1 MEVVK
6 AYSLMLRDGV
16 YNLNRITL
24 STMLM
29 LVLSQ
34 GCVGLGRQIHGQV
47 VKFGFGAYV
56 FVGSPLVDMYAKMGL
71 VSEAKQVFDEVQ
83 ERSMLMYNTM
93 ITGLLSCGVVEDSKR
108 LLHDMKERV
117 SISWTMMI
125 TRLSKWNGGEGIDLF
140 RDMGLEGMAMK
151 QYTFGNVLTGAYGL
165 KEGKQVH
172 AFTIRN
178 EYNHNV
184 FGGSALVDMYCGSRQ
199 ENDI

>member
-6 AYSLMLRDGV
+6 AYSLMLKDGV

-34 GCVGLGRQIHGQV
+34 GCVGLGRQIHGHV
-47 VKFGFGAYV
+47 VKFEFGVYV

-71 VSEAKQVFDEVQ
+71 VSEAKQVFDEFQ

-125 TRLSKWNGGEGIDLF
+125 TRLSKWNGGEVIDLF

-151 QYTFGNVLTGAYGL
+151 QYTFGNVLTACGGL
-165 KEGKQVH
+165 MV
-172 AFTIRN
+172 
-178 EYNHNV
+178 
-184 FGGSALVDMYCGSRQ
+184 
-199 ENDI
+199 

>member
-6 AYSLMLRDGV
+6 AYSLMLKDGI

-24 STMLM
+24 STILM

-83 ERSMLMYNTM
+83 ERSMLMFNTM

-117 SISWTMMI
+117 SISWT
-125 TRLSKWNGGEGIDLF
+125 KWNGGEVIDLF

-151 QYTFGNVLTGAYGL
+151 QYTFGNVLTACGGL
-165 KEGKQVH
+165 MV
-172 AFTIRN
+172 
-178 EYNHNV
+178 
-184 FGGSALVDMYCGSRQ
+184 
-199 ENDI
+199 